1 MVDRFHQ
8 HCPPLVKPSTGAANA
23 KELNFD
29 LLDGGYK
36 VGTAGTKGVGRSS
49 TIQLFHGSEVAFWP
63 FAETHAAGVLQAVPD
78 AEGTE
83 VVLESTAN
91 GLGNFFHQKWSDADS
106 GIGAF
111 ETLFVPWFWQE
122 EYSRP
127 APGPLV
133 LDEEEEYRAL

>member
-1 MVDRFHQ
+1 MSR
-8 HCPPLVKPSTGAANA
+8 PSTSLSERERAIRQRL
-23 KELNFD
+23 KDD
-29 LLDGGYK
+29 LAHYAEKCLK
-36 VGTAGTKGVGRSS
+36 IGTKGVGRSS

-78 AEGTE
+78 VEGTE
-83 VVLESTAN
+83 VILESTAN

-111 ETLFVPWFWQE
+111 ETIFVPWYWQE

-127 APGPLV
+127 APSPFV
-133 LDEEEEYRAL
+133 LNDEEEE